1 MLVSERIQIPEPS
14 NQVKALEALLNERN
28 KHLVE
33 ARNDLQK
40 AMAERRQKMEVAE
53 RLRKFRAERRQVYEE
68 ARGRYDSFFHEIESQ
83 KADLAAK
90 YAKIAQDRVR
100 VLRVTRQFVK
110 DADLHK
116 ERLRQVRGE
125 GGLWPSACGICKE
138 AAQLLLFGLN
148 GAYCVCLSVIP
159 QYINTMCV

>member
-1 MLVSERIQIPEPS
+1 VLVSERIQIPEPS
-14 NQVKALEALLNERN
+14 NQVKALEALLTERN

-33 ARNDLQK
+33 ARNDLQN
-40 AMAERRQKMEVAE
+40 AMAERRQKKEVAE

-68 ARGRYDSFFHEIESQ
+68 ARCRYDSFFSEIESQ

-90 YAKIAQDRVR
+90 YAKIAQDRVL

-116 ERLRQVRGE
+116 ERLRQVRGQ
-125 GGLWPSACGICKE
+125 GGLRPSACGICKE
-138 AAQLLLFGLN
+138 DAQLLLFRLN
-148 GAYCVCLSVIP
+148 GAYIVCV
-159 QYINTMCV
+159 